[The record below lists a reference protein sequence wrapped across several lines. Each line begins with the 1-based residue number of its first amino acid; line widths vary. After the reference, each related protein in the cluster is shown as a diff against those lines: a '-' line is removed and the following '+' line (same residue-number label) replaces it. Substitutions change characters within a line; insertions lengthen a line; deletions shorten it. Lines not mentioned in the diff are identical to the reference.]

1 MHTSAENRDA
11 DPGFCQGGPQLWR
24 SKVADVAKLHEQ
36 NDLFAA
42 RVLGVCRNSS
52 PFISDI

>member
-11 DPGFCQGGPQLWR
+11 DPGFCQGAPQLWR
-24 SKVADVAKLHEQ
+24 SKVADVAKLQEQ
-36 NDLFAA
+36 NDLFVA
-42 RVLGVCRNSS
+42 RVLGVCKDSS

>member
-1 MHTSAENRDA
+1 MYTSAENRDA

-24 SKVADVAKLHEQ
+24 LKVADVAKLHEQ
-36 NDLFAA
+36 NDLFVP